1 MYLNLIQIA
10 ESFGVAEQVVTEWV
24 KHEGMPH
31 VHDRDRILFEQSL
44 VMDWAARKGLAT
56 HGGFLSQPAQSR
68 TANPDL
74 SPLLRRGGIWRGVR
88 PAELP
93 GVLERILQRL
103 PGLTPAMHEMLSKRL
118 AEPDGLIVSPVGR
131 GFALPHPS
139 MCVFLGHSN
148 ALVAFIQLEEPLG
161 GVEPPDAVPV
171 TRLLFFI
178 SPTPRQHVDMLGL
191 LARCVALGDLG
202 RAMDAGQDDEALLR
216 AVAAGCVRA
225 GSTTEGGAR

>member
-10 ESFGVAEQVVTEWV
+10 ESFGVSEQVVTEWV
-24 KHEGMPH
+24 KNEGMPH
-31 VHDRDRILFEQSL
+31 VHDRDRILFEQAL
-44 VMDWAARKGLAT
+44 VMDWAARKGLAA
-56 HGGFLSQPAQSR
+56 HGGFLSQPVQSR
-68 TANPDL
+68 TPDPDL
-74 SPLLRRGGIWRGVR
+74 GPLLRRGGIWRGVR

-93 GVLERILQRL
+93 GVLENVLQRL

-118 AEPDGLIVSPVGR
+118 AGPDGLVVSPVGR

-139 MCVFLGHSN
+139 MCVFLGPAN
-148 ALVAFIQLEEPLG
+148 TLVAFIQLDEPLG

-178 SPTPRQHVDMLGL
+178 SPTPRQHVNMLGL

-202 RAMDAGQDDEALLR
+202 RALDSGEDDEALLK
-216 AVAAGCVRA
+216 AVTAGCARA
-225 GSTTEGGAR
+225 GSATGGDSR